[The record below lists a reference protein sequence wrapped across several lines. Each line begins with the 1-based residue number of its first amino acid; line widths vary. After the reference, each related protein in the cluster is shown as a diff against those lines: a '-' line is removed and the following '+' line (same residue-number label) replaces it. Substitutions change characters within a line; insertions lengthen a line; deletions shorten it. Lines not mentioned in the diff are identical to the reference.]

1 MSLKAPQRRLPSVG
15 AAPTVDWLQELGPG
29 ASGSRFI
36 GKSGVGEWHIT
47 VVPNASG
54 EDPVRGLED
63 AWLAALDAAGINP
76 ESTVL
81 RRVCC
86 RDVATQSATLESFG
100 RAYPGAFSVIGQPP
114 LGDQPPHGG
123 ADMALWSYHITDPAG
138 PLDLRVGEGGHGL
151 QRGPLR
157 HYWTMGMTVAGD
169 TNAATQCQSVLDRYS
184 AWLSGHGMNLADH
197 VVRTWWHLRDID
209 DEYAE
214 LVDVRR
220 EFFREHDLT
229 EHTHYIASTG
239 IAGVP
244 AEPAARLSFDAH
256 AIHGLVEGQVEYLNA
271 PDHLGSTHDYGVTF
285 ERATKIAYADR
296 CQVYLSGTASI
307 DVAGEIVHPG
317 DVIRQ
322 LDRALENS
330 AALLAAAGMD
340 FGDLAMMLVY
350 LRDPADGPEIERI
363 CRARFPRLPMLVLH
377 APVCRPG
384 WLVEVEGIALLADRD
399 NDFPEF

>member
-1 MSLKAPQRRLPSVG
+1 MPSVG
-15 AAPTVDWLQELGPG
+15 MVPALHWLQETDLG
-29 ASGSRFI
+29 ASGAGSRFI
-36 GKSGVGEWHIT
+36 GESGVGECHIT
-47 VVPNASG
+47 IAPEAC
-54 EDPVRGLED
+54 EADPVKGLED
-63 AWLAALDAAGINP
+63 AWLAALAAAGIGP

-86 RDVATQSATLESFG
+86 RDVGAQSAALEDFG

-114 LGDQPPHGG
+114 LGG
-123 ADMALWSYHITDPAG
+123 ADLALWSYHLTDPAG
-138 PLDLRVGEGGHGL
+138 PLVLQKGEGWHGF

-157 HYWTMGMTVAGD
+157 HYWTMGLTAPGEA
-169 TNAATQCQSVLDRYS
+169 NAASQCQSVLDGYT
-184 AWLSGHGMNLADH
+184 AWLSDHEMSLAEN

-209 DEYAE
+209 DEYGE

-220 EFFREHDLT
+220 EFFDEHDLT

-244 AEPAARLSFDAH
+244 VEPAARLSMDAH
-256 AIHGLVEGQVEYLNA
+256 AIHGLMEGQVEYLNA

-285 ERATKIAYADR
+285 ERATRIAYADR
-296 CQVYLSGTASI
+296 SHIYLSGTASI

-317 DVIRQ
+317 NVMRQ
-322 LDRALENS
+322 LDRALENV
-330 AALLAAAGMD
+330 AALLAAGGAG

-350 LRDPADGPEIERI
+350 LRNPADGPEIERI
-363 CRARFPRLPMLVLH
+363 CRERFPGMPMLVLH

-384 WLVEVEGIALLADRD
+384 WLVEVEGIALFAARHA
-399 NDFPEF
+399 NFPEF

>member
-1 MSLKAPQRRLPSVG
+1 M
-15 AAPTVDWLQELGPG
+15 DWLQNLGSS
-29 ASGSRFI
+29 AAGSRFI

-47 VVPNASG
+47 VAPKASG
-54 EDPVRGLED
+54 RDPVKGLED
-63 AWLAALDAAGINP
+63 AWLAALGVAGISP

-86 RDVATQSATLESFG
+86 REAAQSAALESFG

-114 LGDQPPHGG
+114 LSG
-123 ADMALWSYHITDPAG
+123 ADLALWSYHITDPAG
-138 PLDLRVGEGGHGL
+138 PLDLRAGEGGHGL
-151 QRGPLR
+151 QRGSLR
-157 HYWTMGMTVAGD
+157 HYWTMGMMAAGGD
-169 TNAATQCQSVLDRYS
+169 NAAAQCQTVLERYA
-184 AWLSGHGMNLADH
+184 AWLAEHGMNLADH

-209 DEYAE
+209 HEYAE
-214 LVDVRR
+214 LVEVRR

-244 AEPAARLSFDAH
+244 ADPAARLSFDAH
-256 AIHGLVEGQVEYLNA
+256 AIDGLVEGQVEYLNA

-285 ERATKIAYADR
+285 ERATQIAYADR

-307 DVAGEIVHPG
+307 DIAGEIVHPG

-330 AALLAAAGMD
+330 AALLAAAGMG

-363 CRARFPRLPMLVLH
+363 CRERFPSLPMLVLH

-384 WLVEVEGIALLADRD
+384 WLVEVEGIALMADRND
-399 NDFPEF
+399 DFPEF